1 MKPLLKENKITLALA
16 TPIMAGQLGQMLL
29 GLADTLMIG
38 RVGTVELAASA
49 FVNVLFHIPIV
60 LAIGLTA
67 AISVQISHAHG
78 AQDDEEAAQSLR
90 HGLILS
96 TLCGFVMT
104 AILLCTIPVLHLFR
118 QPAEI
123 VEIIPSYLIWIA
135 LSIIPMVPTFVFK
148 SFAESKN
155 HPWPVFWIMIA
166 GVGLNILLNYLLIFG
181 NGGFPAMGLAGAGI
195 ATLIARVATLL
206 GVWIYIRGS
215 AILASSR
222 PQRWLCRLEKA
233 RSLSLLKMATPIS
246 GQVLMEYGAFAT
258 ATLLVGQFGSHALA
272 AHQIALTCA
281 ATTFMLPLGLSMA
294 LTIRVGHT
302 LGAGEKERCWHVI
315 LSAHAT
321 AFLVMLAAGILFI
334 SCREWIAAGFSQDPK
349 VIQLAATL
357 LIITAAFQIFDA
369 GQIVSM
375 GALRGLK
382 DVNIP
387 AAIVFACCW
396 LGGLPLGTWL
406 AFGLGHET
414 VGQWWGL
421 AAGLAL
427 TAIALTVRLVIQLRQ
442 LKFTAQDPAHK
453 PEPDTVV

>member
-1 MKPLLKENKITLALA
+1 MKAYLKENKVTLALA

-38 RVGTVELAASA
+38 RVGTVELAAAA

-67 AISVQISHAHG
+67 AISVQVSHAHG
-78 AQDDEEAAQSLR
+78 AKDDAAAAQAVR
-90 HGLILS
+90 HGMILS
-96 TLCGFVMT
+96 IVCAFIMT
-104 AILLCTIPVLHLFR
+104 ALLVGVIPVLHIFR
-118 QPAEI
+118 QPPEI
-123 VEIIPSYLIWIA
+123 VAIIPSYLIWVA

-155 HPWPVFWIMIA
+155 HPWPIFWIMIA
-166 GVGLNILLNYLLIFG
+166 GVALNVVLNYLLIFG
-181 NGGFPAMGLAGAGI
+181 HGGFPAMGLTGAGI
-195 ATLIARVATLL
+195 ATFIARCVTCLA
-206 GVWIYIRGS
+206 VWIYIRGS
-215 AILASSR
+215 ATLAASR
-222 PQRWLCRLEKA
+222 PQQWWCRLEKA
-233 RSLSLLKMATPIS
+233 RSLALLKMATPIS
-246 GQVLMEYGAFAT
+246 GQVLMEFGAFAM
-258 ATLLVGQFGSHALA
+258 ATLLVGQFGSSALA

-302 LGAGEKERCWHVI
+302 LGAGEKDRCWRVI
-315 LSAHAT
+315 LSAYAT
-321 AFLVMLAAGILFI
+321 ALLVMVAAGVLFI
-334 SCREWIAAGFSQDPK
+334 TCREWIAGGFSQDPE
-349 VIQLAATL
+349 VVTIASSL

-369 GQIVSM
+369 GQIMSM

-387 AAIVFACCW
+387 TAIVFASCW
-396 LGGLPLGTWL
+396 LVGLPLGTWL

-427 TAIALTVRLVIQLRQ
+427 TAIALSIRLILQMKK
-442 LKFTAQDPAHK
+442 LKPQAPGPSHTPQ
-453 PEPDTVV
+453 PDTVI